1 LNSYSLFLCILW
13 CDFRGFLKLW
23 QYGFSFK
30 KYKHHGLM
38 SISLFWHVSLCVGQ
52 HTLIPSCQIQTKKLL
67 KTIIRKRNQFILSK
81 FALRECKTKKLLGK
95 IHSDKASINK
105 SIKYSQA
112 AYLLWYTNV
121 FSGFSVFSEASGASE
136 QSSM

>member
-1 LNSYSLFLCILW
+1 
-13 CDFRGFLKLW
+13 
-23 QYGFSFK
+23 
-30 KYKHHGLM
+30 M
-38 SISLFWHVSLCVGQ
+38 SISLFLACQPLCGATYIDSILLNTDKKALKNN
-52 HTLIPSCQIQTKKLL
+52 HTKK
-67 KTIIRKRNQFILSK
+67 KPIYFIQICPQRK
-81 FALRECKTKKLLGK
+81 CKTKKLLGK

-121 FSGFSVFSEASGASE
+121 FSGFSVFSDASGASE